1 MVFIK
6 IAILLAVLLILF
18 AVYEIIGLF
27 RKKARTYYIGDDG
40 NFRSFG
46 NASFNVGTDNYL
58 FHDNNQ
64 PQANRYQG
72 YSNVENGLALINL
85 RDNPSANDL
94 SAETHKAGWVDL
106 SGNIYGSSG
115 FRVGYITDAQGRPGI
130 NGSGKWYELWLRK
143 HSYVYTCPP
152 LASENGDSETAK
164 DQLIGKIVE
173 TGRLRAAK
181 PNRYTTTAR
190 AGGFLLL
197 YKDCQPKPKSED
209 GLISRTTWK
218 DTALPATVLF
228 TFIYGLFYLSGTGK
242 MSFPALGE
250 QIGFT
255 IAMLL
260 VFYAIWF
267 ILRQIKIEASLE
279 GHAFDNF
286 LMLID
291 RNTGVGGLNN
301 WIILASAAALLVS
314 IFIYGSD
321 FVPLQAAILIGAWVN
336 RKYITGEPWEVTS
349 ADNDE
354 TELPEWSGEEEEGNE
369 SDTSGETDIPGVET
383 AERTFKWRLDSLYS
397 SLNGE
402 LTLTFNLEKI
412 AELRANNPFKLGPNR
427 GFKANI
433 TDLINTCK
441 HNAKVHQVLRYIDQ
455 QARETELSE
464 LERMQF
470 ILDFVQEPNIQYEY
484 DDKCP
489 EIGCPRDYARYP
501 DETMFD
507 GRGDCDCK
515 AMLAAI
521 LFREAGHKTAYIT
534 TMTHAAIAVAFK
546 DKAASD
552 LVGMASQSLVTK
564 DGYLYFFCETT
575 GDGFKIGDLG
585 STTKEAIDDIIFLN

>member
-27 RKKARTYYIGDDG
+27 RKRAKTYYIGDDG

-46 NASFNVGTDNYL
+46 NASFNIGTDNYI

-64 PQANRYQG
+64 PQSNRYQG
-72 YSNVENGLALINL
+72 YSNVENGLALVNL
-85 RDNPSANDL
+85 RNNPSSHDL
-94 SAETHKAGWVDL
+94 SDETHKAGWVDL

-115 FRVGYITDAQGRPGI
+115 LRVGYLTDAKGRPGI

-152 LASENGDSETAK
+152 LASENGDSEAAK
-164 DQLIGKIVE
+164 DQLIGKVVE
-173 TGRLRAAK
+173 TGRIRKAR
-181 PNRYTTTAR
+181 PNQYTTTAR

-197 YKDCQPKPKSED
+197 YKDCQPKPQSED
-209 GLISRTTWK
+209 RLISRTTWK
-218 DTALPATVLF
+218 DTALPAAVLF
-228 TFIYGLFYLSGTGK
+228 TFIYGLFYLSGTGR

-250 QIGFT
+250 QIGF
-255 IAMLL
+255 IAAMLL
-260 VFYAIWF
+260 VFYALWF
-267 ILRQIKIEASLE
+267 ILRQVKIEAALE

-286 LMLID
+286 LMLIN
-291 RNTGVGGLNN
+291 RNTGIGGLNN

-314 IFIYGSD
+314 IFAYGSD
-321 FVPLQAAILIGAWVN
+321 FVPLQAAILIGAWIN
-336 RKYITGEPWEVTS
+336 RKYITREPWEVTS

-354 TELPEWSGEEEEGNE
+354 TELPEWSGEDDEDNG
-369 SDTSGETDIPGVET
+369 SGTSGETDIPGEET
-383 AERTFKWRLDSLYS
+383 AERTFKWTLDSPYS

-402 LTLTFNLEKI
+402 LTLSFNLEKI
-412 AELRANNPFKLGPNR
+412 AELRANNPFKLSPNR

-441 HNAKVHQVLRYIDQ
+441 NNAKVHQVLRYINS
-455 QARETELSE
+455 QARKAQLSE

-470 ILDFVQEPNIQYEY
+470 ILDFTQEPNIKYEY
-484 DDKCP
+484 DDKCA

-521 LFREAGHKTAYIT
+521 LFREAGHKTAYLT

-546 DKAASD
+546 DKAASE

>member
-1 MVFIK
+1 M
-6 IAILLAVLLILF
+6 
-18 AVYEIIGLF
+18 
-27 RKKARTYYIGDDG
+27 
-40 NFRSFG
+40 
-46 NASFNVGTDNYL
+46 
-58 FHDNNQ
+58 
-64 PQANRYQG
+64 
-72 YSNVENGLALINL
+72 
-85 RDNPSANDL
+85 
-94 SAETHKAGWVDL
+94 
-106 SGNIYGSSG
+106 
-115 FRVGYITDAQGRPGI
+115 
-130 NGSGKWYELWLRK
+130 
-143 HSYVYTCPP
+143 
-152 LASENGDSETAK
+152 ASENGDSEAAK
-164 DQLIGKIVE
+164 DQLVGKVVE

-197 YKDCQPKPKSED
+197 YKDCQPKPQSED

-218 DTALPATVLF
+218 DTALPAAVLF

-336 RKYITGEPWEVTS
+336 RKYITKEPWEVTS

-354 TELPEWSGEEEEGNE
+354 TELPEWSSEEEESDE
-369 SDTSGETDIPGVET
+369 SDTSGDTDIPVVET
-383 AERTFKWRLDSLYS
+383 TERTFKWTLDSLYS

-402 LTLTFNLEKI
+402 LTLTFAPEKI
-412 AELRANNPFKLGPNR
+412 EELRANNPFRLGPNR

-441 HNAKVHQVLRYIDQ
+441 NNAKVHQVLRYIDK

-489 EIGCPRDYARYP
+489 EIGCPREYARYP